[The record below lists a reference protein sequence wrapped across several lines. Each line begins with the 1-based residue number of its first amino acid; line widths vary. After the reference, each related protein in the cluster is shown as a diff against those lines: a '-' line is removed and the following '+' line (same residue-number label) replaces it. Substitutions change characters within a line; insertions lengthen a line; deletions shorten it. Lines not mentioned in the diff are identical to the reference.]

1 MKLKITR
8 KHDFHEGKT
17 KCIMDILFE
26 DFGIAVSGVKAI
38 EGPRGLFFTL
48 PQRSY
53 KDREDNTKYSN
64 IVALPLKEDYFKFQ
78 DAIKNAYNSYGAG
91 TQQSQPLP
99 PKAEIAEST
108 CSGYYTNTQANVQ
121 RATPMEATPSVT
133 FGDDLPF

>member
-78 DAIKNAYNSYGAG
+78 DAIKSAYANYD
-91 TQQSQPLP
+91 TVPLP
-99 PKAEIAEST
+99 PKDEIAEST
-108 CSGYYTNTQANVQ
+108 GSGYYTQQQTNVQ
-121 RATPMEATPSVT
+121 RATPMEAAPSVT